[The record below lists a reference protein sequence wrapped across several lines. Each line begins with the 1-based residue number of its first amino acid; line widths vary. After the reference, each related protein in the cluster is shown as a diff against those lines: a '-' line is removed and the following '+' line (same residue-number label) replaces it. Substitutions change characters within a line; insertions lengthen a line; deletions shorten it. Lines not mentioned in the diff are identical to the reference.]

1 MIKSEYLKNKF
12 ALIKENIKIAENMK
26 DPKLASM
33 LSGYLVVS
41 ISGIYEDCIE
51 HLFIQR
57 AGKNN
62 DKGIQNLIRTLIDQH
77 FRNPNY
83 ENIKKLVGALG
94 YKQKK
99 LIQNMAKTNKKSI
112 DGLNSI
118 VTNKNNIAHGEAS
131 NATLKDIKGYH
142 QDTLKI
148 FEVLES
154 ILL

>member
-12 ALIKENIKIAENMK
+12 ALIKENIKIAENVK

-51 HLFIQR
+51 YLFIQR
-57 AGKNN
+57 AGENN
-62 DKGIQNLIRTLIDQH
+62 DKGIQNLVRTLIDQH

-94 YKQKK
+94 CKQKK
-99 LIQNMAKTNKKSI
+99 VIQNMAKTNKKSI

>member
-1 MIKSEYLKNKF
+1 MKSEYLKDKF
-12 ALIKENIKIAENMK
+12 TLIEENIKIAENVN

-41 ISGIYEDCIE
+41 ISGTYEDCIE
-51 HLFIQR
+51 YLFTQR

-62 DKGIQNLIRTLIDQH
+62 DKDIQNLVKTLIDQH

-94 YKQKK
+94 SKQKEI
-99 LIQNMAKTNKKSI
+99 IQEIANTNGKSI

-118 VTNKNNIAHGEAS
+118 VTNKNNIAHGKAS

-142 QDTLKI
+142 QNTLKI

-154 ILL
+154 ILS